1 MRQKKKEKKENE
13 DSLHQGTYRAK
24 CCVITCPPC
33 PVLLRQPC
41 SGVRQVTPR
50 LAKRP
55 RPHWRAHMIAQGK
68 KDPAVNARACA
79 ADWPRLAQVVCIP
92 SVNPTFS
99 SMQPAYV
106 IGREK
111 FQPSPPSCCVI
122 TVSLFGLPHCTV
134 RVICKLCGRG

>member
-1 MRQKKKEKKENE
+1 MLSHAHPALRC
-13 DSLHQGTYRAK
+13 S
-24 CCVITCPPC
+24 
-33 PVLLRQPC
+33 RQPC

-55 RPHWRAHMIAQGK
+55 RPHWRAHTIAQGK
-68 KDPAVNARACA
+68 KDPAMNARACT

-92 SVNPTFS
+92 SINPTLS

-111 FQPSPPSCCVI
+111 FWPSPPSCCVI

-134 RVICKLCGRG
+134 CMICKLCGAGEVYTSGPQKRACFLSRKP